1 MSSLL
6 KHFVSVVLGGLLA
19 FALTIFLRD
28 YPVKRAVPAIFV
40 LALVLIAHL
49 GGRLAS
55 LLAALVGALVFAA
68 YLFEPYGH
76 LAVASA
82 TDRIIL
88 SGFVLVAFALACVS
102 PYAKRN
108 QQILSGGAALI
119 ERNEH
124 WIALGL
130 ALLALLAG
138 LIVLFD

>member
-1 MSSLL
+1 MSGLW
-6 KHFVSVVLGGLLA
+6 KHIVSVVLGGLLA
-19 FALTIFLRD
+19 FALAIFFRD
-28 YPVKRAVPAIFV
+28 YPGKRAVPAIFV
-40 LALVLIAHL
+40 LVLVLIAHL
-49 GGRLAS
+49 AGRLAS
-55 LLAALVGALVFAA
+55 LLAALVGGLVFAV

-88 SGFVLVAFALACVS
+88 SGFVLVALVLAYVS

-108 QQILSGGAALI
+108 HQILSGGAALI

-130 ALLALLAG
+130 ALLALLTG
-138 LIVLFD
+138 LVVLFD